1 MRWSYCQMGIPV
13 MVPSMWTCGQ
23 PGPQGPWIMLS
34 HSVREAAVA
43 IYGFLSLSNTHIFTI
58 RHQKQT
64 RPRIQPQSPP
74 QVLYF
79 EIRWQ
84 APPTVISEYVRHL
97 QTIFI
102 HKLIFRVEEDK
113 AQFCTL
119 FVICIYIYAIIHVEH
134 VELDKAQQRP
144 LLFMATTLSDDI
156 TFMLTLTPKAKLKIR
171 K

>member
-1 MRWSYCQMGIPV
+1 MRWSYCQMGTPV
-13 MVPSMWTCGQ
+13 MVPSMWTCEQ
-23 PGPQGPWIMLS
+23 PGPQRPWIMLS
-34 HSVREAAVA
+34 RSVREVAVA

-84 APPTVISEYVRHL
+84 APPTVISEYVR
-97 QTIFI
+97 QFFSQVDVPCWRRKSSIFYI
-102 HKLIFRVEEDK
+102 
-113 AQFCTL
+113 
-119 FVICIYIYAIIHVEH
+119 VICIYIYAIIHVEH

-144 LLFMATTLSDDI
+144 LLFMATTLSDN
-156 TFMLTLTPKAKLKIR
+156 TSLMLTLTPKAKQNIR

>member
-64 RPRIQPQSPP
+64 RPRIQPQSPHRFYTSKYVDRHHQQSFP
-74 QVLYF
+74 NMSDIYRQFLFTSWCSVLKKK
-79 EIRWQ
+79 
-84 APPTVISEYVRHL
+84 
-97 QTIFI
+97 
-102 HKLIFRVEEDK
+102 KLNF
-113 AQFCTL
+113 AHCLWSL
-119 FVICIYIYAIIHVEH
+119 FVIYAIIHVEH

-156 TFMLTLTPKAKLKIR
+156 TFMLTLTPKAKQNIR